1 MTHPVSDLDPVK
13 LSSILQ
19 KAGAV
24 VGKFSSCVDFIDIEY
39 TQVI

>member
-13 LSSILQ
+13 LSGILQ
-19 KAGAV
+19 KPGVV
-24 VGKFSSCVDFIDIEY
+24 VGKFSSCVDFIDSEY

>member
-13 LSSILQ
+13 PSGILQ
-19 KAGAV
+19 KAGVV
-24 VGKFSSCVDFIDIEY
+24 VGKISSCVDFIDTEY